1 MPKSFYRYAL
11 PFLAPLLIF
20 QGRRLKA
27 SMPKLPEAA
36 GQRSGVS
43 AECDAYKV
51 LIIGD
56 SAAAG
61 VGVDHQHQALAGQLT
76 NALSK
81 ELSLDWCLI
90 AKSGADISDCIAV
103 HQAQTT
109 KDYDV
114 IVISIGV
121 NDVTGHT
128 SASLWQSQLQKLIR
142 VLDKKYHSPHIIFS
156 HIPPMAQFTAI
167 KQPLRW
173 YLGQK
178 STHLNRLMSAIIERH
193 NRCHLLS
200 ISGQLN
206 ADDMANDGFH
216 PGPRVYQKWG
226 EQLSQLIIS
235 LNKQSIN

>member
-1 MPKSFYRYAL
+1 MSYSLYRYAL
-11 PFLAPLLIF
+11 PFLAPVLIW

-36 GQRSGVS
+36 GQRRGIS
-43 AECDAYKV
+43 AECDACKV

-61 VGVDHQHQALAGQLT
+61 VGVVHQHQALAGQLT
-76 NALSK
+76 RTLSK
-81 ELSLDWCLI
+81 ELALDWRLI

-103 HQAQTT
+103 HQAQATIA
-109 KDYDV
+109 YDV

-121 NDVTGHT
+121 NDVTGRT
-128 SASLWQSQLQKLIR
+128 NASLWLRQLKRLIS

-156 HIPPMAQFTAI
+156 NIPPMAQFKTI

-200 ISGQLN
+200 ISGKLN
-206 ADDMANDGFH
+206 ADDMASDGFH
-216 PGPRVYQKWG
+216 PGPRVYQLWG
-226 EQLSQLIIS
+226 EQLSELILS
-235 LNKQSIN
+235 LNKQSVN